1 MDERHQTAHQL
12 YLEGRRDKARDRRRL
27 LDAVSCRLQAFFI
40 TLRAR
45 FPEDADVILKR
56 VEAQATPP

>member
-1 MDERHQTAHQL
+1 MDERHQIKLH
-12 YLEGRRDKARDRRRL
+12 
-27 LDAVSCRLQAFFI
+27 VS
-40 TLRAR
+40 